1 MNNTTSPNKILDT
14 IGQLCPYPLANTKQ
28 ELSKLN
34 KGDTLQV
41 ISSDPS
47 FMLDIQVFSSQT
59 GNKLLKLW
67 QDGDLYYILLEKYT

>member
-1 MNNTTSPNKILDT
+1 MENTTNPNKILDT
-14 IGQLCPYPLANTKQ
+14 TGQLCPYPLANTKK

-34 KGDTLQV
+34 TGDRLQV

-47 FMLDIQVFSSQT
+47 FILDAKVFCSKT

-67 QDGDLYYILLEKYT
+67 KEDTLYYLLLEKHS

>member
-14 IGQLCPYPLANTKQ
+14 TGQLCPYPLANTKQ
-28 ELSKLN
+28 ELSKLHI
-34 KGDTLQV
+34 GDTLQV

-47 FMLDIQVFSSQT
+47 FMLDVQVFSSQT

-67 QDGDLYYILLEKYT
+67 ENGDLYYILIEKHV